1 MSKGKKT
8 KSADLI
14 LKLYDLRREETMRKA
29 RNWFFTFNPTSADDY
44 FKTMMDPEV
53 GGYLRMVTSYW
64 DMAAAMVN
72 HGAID
77 ADLFNETAGEH
88 MMVFAKIE
96 PLLAELREKFEN
108 PDGFKHLEKV
118 IMDSP
123 NGAEKVK
130 KTQEWMKRI
139 QDQMAAAQ
147 GGGEE
152 KGAAA

>member
-1 MSKGKKT
+1 MSKVE
-8 KSADLI
+8 SADLI

-118 IMDSP
+118 IMESP

-139 QDQMAAAQ
+139 QEQMAAAQ
-147 GGGEE
+147 GGQEG
-152 KGAAA
+152 GASASA